1 MESNLKLF
9 AGRVVLV
16 TGGSRGIG
24 FATAQAFLQQGARV
38 AICGRDAARLAAA
51 EKALTPSGTIYAAVA
66 DVGDHD
72 QVGDLVSST
81 RRQLG
86 EIDVLV
92 NNAGRLW
99 SGPFAEQP
107 PETIDEVLDC
117 NVKGVMIMTR
127 AALPGMLARGSG
139 VIVNVA
145 SGAGLTGFA
154 ELATYC
160 ASKFAVVGFTAAL
173 AEELRGSGVRTYAVC
188 PGSVDTDMQQEYSG
202 KRVGMAPAR
211 VAEKI
216 LALAGPRAPARPG
229 HCLEIG
235 N

>member
-1 MESNLKLF
+1 MESNQKTF
-9 AGRVVLV
+9 AGCVVLV

-51 EKALTPSGTIYAAVA
+51 EKALTAWGTVSAAVA
-66 DVGDHD
+66 DVGDHN
-72 QVGDLVSST
+72 QVGDLVGST

-99 SGPFAEQP
+99 SGPFAGQP
-107 PETIDEVLDC
+107 PETIDEVLDS

-127 AALPGMLARGSG
+127 AILPGMLTRGSG

-154 ELATYC
+154 ELAVYC
-160 ASKFAVVGFTAAL
+160 GSKFAVVGFTAAL
-173 AEELRGSGVRTYAVC
+173 AEELHGSGVRAYAVC
-188 PGSVDTDMQQEYSG
+188 PGAVDTDMQREYSG
-202 KRVGMAPAR
+202 RRMGIPAGR

-216 LALAGPRAPARPG
+216 LALAGPRPPARPG
-229 HCLEIG
+229 RCLEIG
-235 N
+235 G